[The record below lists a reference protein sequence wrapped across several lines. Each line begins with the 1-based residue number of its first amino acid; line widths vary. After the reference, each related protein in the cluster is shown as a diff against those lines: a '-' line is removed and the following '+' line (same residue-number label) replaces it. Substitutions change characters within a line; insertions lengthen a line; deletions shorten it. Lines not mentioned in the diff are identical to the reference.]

1 MHESAF
7 GRVIGVLIGPE
18 KTFRSIAERPTWA
31 VPLILLVLLGA
42 GVGWVVGQRMDFE
55 QSIRQEMADRGEK
68 MSEEQIQ
75 KTVEMTEKFGWA
87 FTTAPALL
95 SPVIYLL
102 IGLIFMVAL
111 RLAGSE
117 IGFAQSFSVTL
128 YAMMPWMIHGLLS
141 LPLILRLDTIDPT
154 TMQQGGVLMSNLA
167 ALAPEGS
174 GKVLLALLASL
185 DLFSLWTLVLLT
197 IGFRVVGRVSTTAAA
212 GVSITLWLLYLAGKL
227 GFAAAFS

>member
-7 GRVIGVLIGPE
+7 GRVLGVLIAPE

-31 VPLILLVLLGA
+31 VPLILLVVLGA
-42 GVGWVVGQRMDFE
+42 GVGWIVGQRMDFE
-55 QSIRQEMADRGEK
+55 QTIRQEMADRGEK
-68 MSEEQIQ
+68 MSDDQIQ
-75 KTVEMTEKFGWA
+75 KTVEMTEKFGWV
-87 FTTAPALL
+87 FTTAPAAL

-128 YAMMPWMIHGLLS
+128 YAMMPWVIHGLLS
-141 LPLILRLDTIDPT
+141 LPLILRLDTIDPA
-154 TMQQGGVLMSNLA
+154 TMQQGGVLTSNLA

-174 GKVLLALLASL
+174 GKVLMALLASI
-185 DLFSLWTLVLLT
+185 DLFSLWTLVLLI